1 MQFDDITKKY
11 LSGSSFSSGLTIKI
25 CQSGDLLEDR
35 FSIIENITRGKD
47 IIHLGCVDHLPIIEE
62 KIRKNIWLH
71 SRLCSC
77 AHRCL
82 GIDINS
88 EGIKYLET
96 KLGYTDLVCADITEP
111 NIPELMNN
119 QWDFLIMGE
128 ILEHVDNPCA
138 FLKVIHENYSQNI
151 HRIIITVPNA
161 LSWQN
166 ISHTFS
172 HEECIN
178 TDHRY
183 WFTPYTLG
191 KIITQAGME
200 VEEFSFCQP
209 FPSHSRV
216 QSLLIHPMSLFRHA
230 ILWKYPATRQ
240 TILIVVKL

>member
-1 MQFDDITKKY
+1 MQFDDNTKKY

-25 CQSGDLLEDR
+25 CQKGDLLEDR
-35 FSIIENITRGKD
+35 LSIIENITKGKE
-47 IIHLGCVDHLPIIEE
+47 IIHLGCVDHLPLIEE
-62 KIRKNIWLH
+62 KIRKNVWLH

-77 AHRCL
+77 THRCL

-96 KLGYTDLVCADITEP
+96 KLGYTDLVCADITKSD
-111 NIPELMNN
+111 ISELMGN
-119 QWDFLIMGE
+119 QWDYLIMGE
-128 ILEHVDNPCA
+128 ILEHLDNPCA
-138 FLKVIHENYSQNI
+138 FLTAIHEKYSQNI
-151 HRIIITVPNA
+151 GRMVITVPNA

-166 ISHTFS
+166 ISYTFS

-200 VEEFSFCQP
+200 VDEFFFCQP
-209 FPSHSRV
+209 FPSQRGILSW
-216 QSLLIHPMSLFRHA
+216 LIHPMALFRQA
-230 ILWKYPATRQ
+230 IIRKYPATRQ
-240 TILIVVKL
+240 TLVMVVKL